1 MLIKLAL
8 GNVRR
13 SAHDFSVYFL
23 TLAFAVCL
31 LYSFLAST
39 DYLLALELSPDQ
51 RAAYAQAGGVLQA
64 FAVFID
70 VIFCFLLGYANAFL
84 LRRRKREFGI
94 YLMLGIGRLRVA
106 LVLMVEC
113 AVAGAA
119 SLACG
124 LAMGW
129 VLSPAFSLVA
139 AFVFGV
145 SWRPVILFSA
155 SAAVQCACS
164 FVAISAVAAA
174 AAVRWV
180 SKRPL
185 VELMRFSGVPE
196 RRSLGGGMA
205 LRVQKVAAAML
216 LALVWGTCLL
226 SPGYF
231 IVFII
236 PMGFVALFGSYFLI
250 RVLAVCV
257 PERLRAHTERYWAG
271 LTPFT
276 VRQLEARAETG
287 AMAMAAECVL
297 LAASL
302 CMTVAG
308 FAFSVGM
315 RMGELVEGAEALL
328 PIAYACVF
336 YGAAFLIAAAAVLAL
351 QQLARA
357 ADDAPAYRTL
367 AVLGVSLGMRRASAR
382 AQIGVGFV
390 MPTVLALIHCL
401 FGFVLIGM
409 ITIMMEADGFFL
421 FAGGAVGLTLG
432 ILGVYYLLTVRVA
445 SAALTRHSEHGSVR

>member
-1 MLIKLAL
+1 MFFKLAL

-13 SAHDFSVYFL
+13 SARDFSVYFL
-23 TLAFAVCL
+23 TLAFAACL

-39 DYLLALELSPDQ
+39 DYLLALELSRDQ

-94 YLMLGIGRLRVA
+94 YLLLGMGRLRVA
-106 LVLMVEC
+106 LVLMAEC
-113 AVAGAA
+113 AVAGAVSLVCGLVMGWILSPVF
-119 SLACG
+119 SLA
-124 LAMGW
+124 
-129 VLSPAFSLVA
+129 A

-145 SWRPVILFSA
+145 PWRPVIVFST

-164 FVAISAVAAA
+164 FVAISAVAADV
-174 AAVRWV
+174 AVRRV
-180 SKRPL
+180 SKCPL
-185 VELMRFSGVPE
+185 IELMRFSATPE
-196 RRSLGGGMA
+196 RRMLAGDMA

-250 RVLAVCV
+250 RVLAVDV
-257 PERLRAHTERYWAG
+257 PERLRAHAERYWAG

-276 VRQLEARAETG
+276 VRQLEARSETG

-308 FAFSVGM
+308 LSFSVGM
-315 RMGELVEGAEALL
+315 RMGELVDGAETLL

-351 QQLARA
+351 QQLAHV

-367 AVLGVSLGMRRASAR
+367 AVLGVSRGMSRASIR
-382 AQIGVGFV
+382 AQIGVGFA
-390 MPTVLALIHCL
+390 MPTALALIHCL

-421 FAGGAVGLTLG
+421 FASGAVGLTLG

-445 SAALTRHSEHGSVR
+445 SAALTWSNERGSVR

>member
-1 MLIKLAL
+1 MLFKLAL

-13 SAHDFSVYFL
+13 SARDFSVYFL
-23 TLAFAVCL
+23 TLAFAACL

-39 DYLLALELSPDQ
+39 DYLLALDLSSDQ
-51 RAAYAQAGGVLQA
+51 RVAYAQAGGVLQA

-84 LRRRKREFGI
+84 LRRRKREFGT
-94 YLMLGIGRLRVA
+94 YLLLGMGRCRVA

-113 AVAGAA
+113 AVAGAV

-124 LAMGW
+124 LVMGW
-129 VLSPAFSLVA
+129 ILSPAFSLVA

-145 SWRPVILFSA
+145 SWRPVIVFSA
-155 SAAVQCACS
+155 PAAVQCACS
-164 FVAISAVAAA
+164 FAAISAVAAA
-174 AAVRWV
+174 AAVRGV
-180 SKRPL
+180 SRCPL
-185 VELMRFSGVPE
+185 IELMCSSAVPE
-196 RRSLGGGMA
+196 CRRLARGAA
-205 LRVQKVAAAML
+205 LRAQGVAAGAL

-226 SPGYF
+226 NPGYF

-250 RVLAVCV
+250 RVLAMCV

-308 FAFSVGM
+308 LAFSVGM

-336 YGAAFLIAAAAVLAL
+336 YGAVFLIAAAAVLAL

-367 AVLGVSLGMRRASAR
+367 VVLGVSRDMSRASVQ
-382 AQIGVGFV
+382 AQIGVGFA
-390 MPTVLALIHCL
+390 MPTALALMHCL

-445 SAALTRHSEHGSVR
+445 SAALTRHSGLGSVR